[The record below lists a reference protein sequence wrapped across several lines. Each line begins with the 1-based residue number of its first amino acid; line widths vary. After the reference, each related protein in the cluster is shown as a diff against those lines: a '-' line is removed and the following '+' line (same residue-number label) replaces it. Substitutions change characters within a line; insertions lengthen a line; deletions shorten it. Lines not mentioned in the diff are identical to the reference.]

1 MRNEMELGA
10 FRRAVK
16 VSYTEASIAS
26 GVSRTR
32 LVYSERGAARL
43 SDAERDA
50 LEQFYESRAT
60 QNLADLR
67 QIYRIGEGKI

>member
-1 MRNEMELGA
+1 MRNEIELGA

-16 VSYTEASIAS
+16 VSYTQASNAS

-43 SDAERDA
+43 SDGEREA
-50 LEQFYESRAT
+50 LERFYESRAA
-60 QNLADLR
+60 QNLADLQR
-67 QIYRIGEGKI
+67 VYE